1 MKPGGSKA
9 VESPVGRATSYDVA
23 RLARV
28 SQSAVSRCFK
38 PGASVSRKMRA
49 RVMKAAEE
57 LGYRPNAIARSLI
70 TRRSNMVAVVISQQT
85 NRFFPE
91 MLVELSRGFSERG
104 IRVLLFTLENESD
117 IDVVLEQILQYQ
129 VDGVVEAARLSSAQ
143 VDMIE
148 QRGVPFVFYNRS
160 LRDRPVNAVCCD
172 QAEGARWL
180 VNRLVEAG
188 HRTFGLVSGPEDSVV
203 SAERMQGATSRLAEL
218 GVTKVTVV
226 PGDYSYDAGAA
237 GLKALQRRLGR
248 LPDAVICAN
257 DIMALGCMDAAR
269 FQLRLKVPADLS
281 IAGFDG
287 VGPARWQSYDLTTVQ
302 QPVRRMADAAVA
314 MIVERIENPKLPP
327 EKRTFSGIVLE
338 GSSARLRRS

>member
-1 MKPGGSKA
+1 
-9 VESPVGRATSYDVA
+9 
-23 RLARV
+23 
-28 SQSAVSRCFK
+28 
-38 PGASVSRKMRA
+38 
-49 RVMKAAEE
+49 
-57 LGYRPNAIARSLI
+57 
-70 TRRSNMVAVVISQQT
+70 
-85 NRFFPE
+85 
-91 MLVELSRGFSERG
+91 
-104 IRVLLFTLENESD
+104 
-117 IDVVLEQILQYQ
+117 
-129 VDGVVEAARLSSAQ
+129 
-143 VDMIE
+143 
-148 QRGVPFVFYNRS
+148 
-160 LRDRPVNAVCCD
+160 
-172 QAEGARWL
+172 

>member
-1 MKPGGSKA
+1 VKPGGSKA
-9 VESPVGRATSYDVA
+9 SETPVGRATSYDVA

-143 VDMIE
+143 VDLIE

-188 HRTFGLVSGPEDSVV
+188 HRSFGLVSGPEDSVV
-203 SAERMQGATSRLAEL
+203 SAERIQGATSRLAEL

-269 FQLRLKVPADLS
+269 FQMRLKVPADLS

-302 QPVRRMADAAVA
+302 QPVQRMADAAVA

-327 EKRTFSGIVLE
+327 EKRTFSGILLE